1 MSEDMDAQAEQA
13 LLRMTRAQRRPKP
26 RTAPA
31 IYDAEDRLVE
41 TEFGGVQAWRL
52 GEGPAVLLVHGWE
65 DDHAL
70 WGPLIDLFTEMQ
82 RAIVTLD
89 LPGHGFSPAEEASM
103 NSARA
108 AVLAVAKAL
117 GPIEAVVAHSFGC
130 PASIG
135 AMVDG
140 LEVARAVLI
149 ATPIPSSHGRGQ
161 RYVKSGMFSQEV
173 FERASALY
181 TERTGRPLG
190 YDVEAAAAKMT
201 APVLFVHS
209 LDDEQCPAEN
219 SHKLAGLWSGAE
231 TLITDGLGHRLIAQ
245 DEDVMR
251 QIVAWVE
258 GM

>member
-1 MSEDMDAQAEQA
+1 MSEDLDAQAEQA

-31 IYDAEDRLVE
+31 IYEAEDRLVE
-41 TEFGGVQAWRL
+41 TPFGEVQAWRL

-65 DDHAL
+65 DDHSLYA
-70 WGPLIDLFTEMQ
+70 PMMDQFIEMQ
-82 RAIVTLD
+82 RAIVTFD

-108 AVLAVAKAL
+108 AVLAVAKEF
-117 GPIEAVVAHSFGC
+117 GPIEAVIAHSFGC

-140 LEVARAVLI
+140 MEVERAVLI
-149 ATPIPSSHGRGQ
+149 ATPIPSTHGRGQ

-190 YDVEAAAAKMT
+190 YDVEAAVANMK
-201 APVLFVHS
+201 APVLLVHS
-209 LDDEQCPAEN
+209 YDDEQCPAEN
-219 SHKLAGLWSGAE
+219 SQKLAELWPGAE
-231 TLITDGLGHRLIAQ
+231 TLMTDGLGHRLIAQ

>member
-1 MSEDMDAQAEQA
+1 MSDDLEAQAEQA

-41 TEFGGVQAWRL
+41 TEFGKVQAWRL
-52 GEGPAVLLVHGWE
+52 GDGPAVLLVHGWE

-70 WGPLIDLFTEMQ
+70 WGPLIDQFLEMQ

-89 LPGHGFSPAEEASM
+89 LPGHGFSPAEEASI

-108 AVLAVAKAL
+108 AILAVAKEF

-130 PASIG
+130 PATIG
-135 AMVDG
+135 AMQSG

-149 ATPIPSSHGRGQ
+149 ATPIPSAYGRGQ
-161 RYVKSGMFSQEV
+161 RYVRSGLFSQEA

-190 YDVEAAAAKMT
+190 FDVEGAAKEMT
-201 APVLFVHS
+201 APVLFMHS

-219 SHKLAGLWSGAE
+219 SNILAGLWPGAE
-231 TLITDGLGHRLIAQ
+231 TMITDGLGHRLIAQ
-245 DEDVMR
+245 DDDVMR
-251 QIVAWVE
+251 QIVAYVE